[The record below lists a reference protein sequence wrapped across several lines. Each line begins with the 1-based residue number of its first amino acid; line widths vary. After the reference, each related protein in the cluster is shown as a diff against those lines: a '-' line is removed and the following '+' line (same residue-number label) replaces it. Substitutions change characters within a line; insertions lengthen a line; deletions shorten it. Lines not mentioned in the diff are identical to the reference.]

1 MLFEYE
7 KIEGKRSVRQWE
19 EQAQRRLEEGDHPE
33 NTEVSQFVQQAGGEG
48 WTTEGHTAEAGS
60 VAGSDW
66 VKGCMW
72 PSQSPS
78 S

>member
-60 VAGSDW
+60 DW

-72 PSQSPS
+72 TSQSPS